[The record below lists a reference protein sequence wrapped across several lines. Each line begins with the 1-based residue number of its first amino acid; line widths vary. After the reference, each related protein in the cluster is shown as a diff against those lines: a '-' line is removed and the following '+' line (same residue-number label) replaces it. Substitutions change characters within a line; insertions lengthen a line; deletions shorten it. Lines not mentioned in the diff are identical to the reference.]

1 MHELQH
7 YRIDYRING
16 RGDFLTLDEYN
27 EPTLD
32 QVRLRILL
40 KHQCQPQVLEDAPW
54 EQTLRPSLES
64 RAEEAGISDIRIR
77 RLG

>member
-16 RGDFLTLDEYN
+16 QADFLTLDEYS

-32 QVRLRILL
+32 RARLQILL
-40 KHQCQPQVLEDAPW
+40 KHQQQPKVLEDAPW
-54 EQTLRPSLES
+54 EQPLRPSLES
-64 RAEEAGISDIRIR
+64 SAEEAGISDIRIQ
-77 RLG
+77 RLE

>member
-16 RGDFLTLDEYN
+16 QADSLSLDEFS
-27 EPTLD
+27 EPTLN

-40 KHQCQPQVLEDAPW
+40 KHQQQPQVLEDAPW
-54 EQTLRPSLES
+54 EQSLRSSLES
-64 RAEEAGISDIRIR
+64 RAEEAGISDIHIQ
-77 RLG
+77 RLD